1 MPAVVSTTFPIA
13 SAHRRLIVLAMV
25 KRIAATVL
33 WFYAGW
39 YLGVTIAWALNM
51 GPALGPIIGAAAAA
65 MIAWDPR
72 RFLWKPTTSD
82 QRRSRPVSESA

>member
-1 MPAVVSTTFPIA
+1 MPAVVSTTFSIA

-39 YLGVTIAWALNM
+39 YLGVTIAWALNS
-51 GPALGPIIGAAAAA
+51 GPALGPITGVVAAAL
-65 MIAWDPR
+65 IAWDPR
-72 RFLWKPTTSD
+72 QLLR
-82 QRRSRPVSESA
+82 